1 MTTARVGY
9 RRARQAGSI
18 GLLSLVLIYLLY
30 ASLRLSGAPGGT
42 ALRFD
47 GLDDRVTFGPAPA
60 LGAATFTI
68 ETWFRRDGPGS
79 TATTGSGGI
88 VAVPLVTKGMAET
101 EGDNRDTNY
110 FLGIDGKR
118 RVLAADFED
127 TVNGGNHPAYGVTP
141 ICDGVWYHAAVT
153 YDGTTWRLYLNGVL
167 ETQLVAG
174 NFTPRFDSIQH
185 AALGTALNSNG
196 SASGA
201 FQGALDEVRIWNVA
215 RDASQIQSAMT
226 DVLPSAPGLIGRW
239 SLDEGTGTSISDSSG
254 SGVTGT
260 LKNGPTW
267 VAGSPF
273 APTPQ
278 LPGDYGVH
286 LKGTT
291 GAADYISLGPAPN
304 LGAASFTVETWFK
317 RDGTGVTTTTGT
329 GGLTAVV
336 PLVTKGRSDGE
347 GNATDINYF
356 LGISGSVLAADFE
369 EGASGASPGLNHPL
383 TGITPLVNN
392 QWYHGAVTYDGV
404 TLQLYLNGVLE
415 ATAVVDRP
423 ARADSVEHAAIGTAL
438 NSAGVAT
445 MPRPPG
451 TAGSPV
457 FLKARTRSARPASR

>member
-1 MTTARVGY
+1 MNGVG
-9 RRARQAGSI
+9 RTRAKYVGFLC
-18 GLLSLVLIYLLY
+18 LLAVLL
-30 ASLRLSGAPGGT
+30 ADGSLRLFSAPAGF
-42 ALRFD
+42 AVRFD
-47 GLDDRVTFGPAPA
+47 GLDDRVTFGPAPS
-60 LGAATFTI
+60 LGVTTFTL
-68 ETWFRRDGPGS
+68 ETWFRRDGPGA
-79 TATTGSGGI
+79 TATTGSGGVI
-88 VAVPLVTKGMAET
+88 GVPLITKGMAES
-101 EGDNRDTNY
+101 EGNNKDTNY
-110 FLGIDGKR
+110 FFGIDGKR
-118 RVLAADFED
+118 RVLVADFED
-127 TVNGGNHPAYGVTP
+127 TINGGNHPVYGVTP

-291 GAADYISLGPAPN
+291 GAADYISLG
-304 LGAASFTVETWFK
+304 
-317 RDGTGVTTTTGT
+317 
-329 GGLTAVV
+329 
-336 PLVTKGRSDGE
+336 
-347 GNATDINYF
+347 
-356 LGISGSVLAADFE
+356 
-369 EGASGASPGLNHPL
+369 
-383 TGITPLVNN
+383 
-392 QWYHGAVTYDGV
+392 
-404 TLQLYLNGVLE
+404 
-415 ATAVVDRP
+415 
-423 ARADSVEHAAIGTAL
+423 
-438 NSAGVAT
+438 
-445 MPRPPG
+445 
-451 TAGSPV
+451 
-457 FLKARTRSARPASR
+457 